1 MSLSLDERLKKR
13 SFSFYSILNKRYFEN
28 SLPKLKKIIWK
39 TNLEEDCFAFVS
51 FEKEQLQEFGY
62 EDGVVIEMSVSA
74 NCKSYKE
81 IRDTFLHE
89 MAHVYVKSKYHGKLW
104 TQKIIELGLDW
115 KNEV

>member
-1 MSLSLDERLKKR
+1 MDLSLDERLKKS
-13 SFSFYSILNKRYFEN
+13 SFSFYSLLNKRYFDN
-28 SLPKLKKIIWK
+28 NLPELKEIIWRDK
-39 TNLEEDCFAFVS
+39 LEEGCFAFVS
-51 FEKEQLQEFGY
+51 FEKDQLKKFGY
-62 EDGVVIEMSVSA
+62 EDGVVIEMSVDA

-89 MAHVYVKSKYHGKLW
+89 MAHVYVKSKYHGKIW